1 MKKVLAMIML
11 ALLLTGCGRNVT
23 LETVTDVPDT
33 LVVAPVQ
40 RVLLHLPEELS
51 APALQNEETGA
62 LYLCDDYSLALQT
75 VSSGDLKKT
84 IHEATGIQMENLE
97 ILQTGYGN
105 IKRYQWV
112 WTATGETGIQVGR
125 GCILDDGTYHYVLTA
140 LADETVSGK
149 VQPVWKEIFT
159 SFGLSAEREE
169 VSSGS

>member
-1 MKKVLAMIML
+1 MKKLIVLITF
-11 ALLLTGCGRNVT
+11 ALLLTGCSRNVA

-51 APALQNEETGA
+51 APALQNEETGT
-62 LYLCDDYSLALQT
+62 LYLCDDYSLTLQT

-84 IHEATGIQMENLE
+84 IYEATGMEKENLD
-97 ILQTGYGN
+97 ILQTGYGE

-112 WTATGETGIQVGR
+112 WTTAGETGIQVGR
-125 GCILDDGTYHYVLTA
+125 GCILDDGTYHYVLTV
-140 LADETVSGK
+140 LVDETVSGK
-149 VQPVWKEIFT
+149 VRPVWKEIFT